1 MFSKNF
7 MTCSDYYTGTFFSRQ
22 LFSKHRSLDTYLTH
36 GTIIRARI
44 VVACLTVNY
53 FFDELDQQVFQYFK
67 LLQQSFTGVQPYRC
81 SKKFTQSLQE
91 NAFARVH
98 FHKNAE
104 TLLKKDTS
112 TGVWLGTVRT
122 LFMFIKMR
130 QFLQKAVSFNIPLKI

>member
-7 MTCSDYYTGTFFSRQ
+7 MTCSDYYTGTFFSGQ

-91 NAFARVH
+91 NAFAKMH

-104 TLLKKDTS
+104 TLIKK
-112 TGVWLGTVRT
+112 GHQRRCLAEYGQNLIHVYKNETV
-122 LFMFIKMR
+122 FAKSSKF
-130 QFLQKAVSFNIPLKI
+130 